1 MFYKY
6 KIRGKI
12 LYVAFYS
19 ILAIYL
25 FSGCQK
31 IITVDLNVA
40 DPVIVIEGLIT
51 DKPGPYSV
59 TISKTGSYF
68 DQPVLPPVSGA
79 EVTISDNIGTIDIL
93 LETSPGIY
101 LTTKTRGVPG
111 RTYTLKVKYEGKEY
125 TGSSTMHSQVRIDSL
140 NLTKSQSIF
149 IGIGGGGREDM
160 DIDLNCYFKDPPEKN
175 YYRLKVFTNDTA
187 WAENYRLFDDQY
199 TNGQE
204 VGLRAARAKAGST
217 YRIDL
222 FSLDRQTYTF
232 YRTLEDL
239 LYNNPFF
246 GSTPANPNTN
256 LSNGAL
262 GYFGASATSSKTITL
277 TNISLKTIK

>member
-1 MFYKY
+1 M
-6 KIRGKI
+6 
-12 LYVAFYS
+12 S
-19 ILAIYL
+19 LAIYAIL
-25 FSGCQK
+25 FVPMFSGCQK

-51 DKPGPYSV
+51 DKPGPYKV

-79 EVTISDNIGTIDIL
+79 KVTIYDNTGNVDIL
-93 LETSPGIY
+93 QESGPGIY
-101 LTTKTRGVPG
+101 LTSKTRGIPG
-111 RTYTLKVKYEGKEY
+111 RTYTLKVIYEGKEY
-125 TGSSTMHSQVRIDSL
+125 TGSSTMYSQVRIDSL

-149 IGIGGGGREDM
+149 IGIGGGERKDM
-160 DIDLNCYFKDPPEKN
+160 DFDLNCYFKDPPEKN

-187 WAENYRLFDDQY
+187 WAENYHLFDDQY
-199 TNGQE
+199 TNGQV
-204 VGLRAARAKAGST
+204 VGLRAAHAKAGSS
-217 YRIDL
+217 YKIDL
-222 FSLDRQTYTF
+222 YSIDRQTYTF

-262 GYFGASATSSKTITL
+262 GYFGASATSSKSITL
-277 TNISLKTIK
+277 SKIIF